1 MDPIVSLLV
10 AVATGVAGFVAAS
23 RRRPAGEP
31 PPRAPAGLVDAAIA
45 AAGDALMVV
54 DVGTLDEPGPRIV
67 HVSPA
72 FERMSGYRAD
82 ECLGRSPRFLQ
93 GPQTDRAA
101 LDRLRKAIA
110 AGKPVRER
118 LVNYRKDGTNY
129 WVEIDL
135 SPVPPTDARRH
146 YVAILRDVT
155 REREIDD
162 VVARGERRLLETL
175 NAVDIGF
182 LVWDASD
189 RLVFWNARYLEI
201 FPHMGAILVRGM
213 TFSAYIEET
222 ASQMRAMGMV
232 DRARWVAT
240 ERAARHRRFGEMF
253 RQRAS
258 FERDIETVEFPTA
271 DGGSVAVYRDVT
283 TLAQAQREV
292 KESQQRLLDSIEA
305 IGDGIMIFDRD
316 DRVMVWNR
324 RYVEIFP
331 EIAPVL
337 AAGLRIEELRA
348 RVIDQAQRL
357 TTSRDALST
366 IERRTRPHRRF
377 GEPFNQKLASGRT
390 LQIVEYATA
399 EGGCVAVYRDVTEQ
413 LAVEEALRESELQL
427 IDSIEAIGDGFLIL
441 DAEDRVRFW
450 NRRYV
455 EIFAHMDGLIE
466 KGRPFAEI
474 YDAGRERLA
483 ERDGTVLRG
492 VATLDDRMRRHR
504 RFGETFNQHLADG
517 RVVETVQFAASDGGV
532 VAVYRDVTAKIAAD
546 TARAESEA
554 RFQSLVANVDG
565 VVFRRRID
573 AGWSMDFASSGIA
586 GLTGYAAREFVEA
599 GGRSYSALIVA
610 EDRAAVSAQVAS
622 AVALRREF
630 EVEYRLLRADGQIV
644 WALEKG
650 RASYDAYGAPL
661 HIDGVI
667 VDQTERK
674 RREDELDR
682 SRLAVTL
689 RDRRFRDAIESM
701 DDGFILY
708 DADDNLI
715 AWNER
720 YLQFFPMMRERIHYG
735 MSALEIVR
743 THARARLPD
752 IAETELDAYA
762 RARLQGL
769 RRGPLAPE
777 DLRAGDRILQISRQ
791 RTSDGGL
798 VAILRDVTEERTA
811 SQRVRASEARFRD
824 AIASLADGFLQ
835 IDTET
840 RIAAWNE
847 RYLDFYPALRGHV
860 HEGMALRDALR
871 IVADPSLSGSELDR
885 WIDARLAT
893 VLPDGFLASE
903 STVVGGRDLR
913 ITRTRMADGGVVL
926 LLRDVTGDVA
936 AARELERAKTAAEVA
951 SRAKTEFLANM
962 SHELRTP
969 LNGVVGVL
977 DVMLASRL
985 PDEPMRQARMA
996 RTSAERLL
1004 QVIGDILD
1012 ISKLE
1017 AGALQIERM
1026 PFDVAQTVRSVVQA
1040 FAASAAAKGLA
1051 IDETIAPEI
1060 GGEAIG
1066 DPARLGQILMNL
1078 VGNAVKFTER
1088 GSVRVEA
1095 SRAPGNAELA
1105 VFSVRDTGPGIDA
1118 ATKARLFAKF
1128 FQADSSVTRRFGG
1141 TGLGLAISR
1150 ELALAMGGDIV
1161 VRDAAGGGTVFE
1173 VTLPLPRSA
1182 GRDLSAAPPPPPPD
1196 VEGRWK
1202 HKRILLV
1209 EDNDVNRYAAA
1220 MMLEALGVGID
1231 EAHDGEAAVRLA
1243 ALGRYDLIL
1252 MDVQMPRMDGLEA
1265 TRRIRN
1271 SGGPNRT
1278 TPIVALTANAFVEDV
1293 ARCHAAGMDA
1303 HLAKP
1308 IRAATLRAAV
1318 NEVFLSGAAAD
1329 HVPVLRQPVS
1339 ESALA
1344 ALEADMP
1351 APVVRGLVRSFRD
1364 EQGRQVAE
1372 LPALASRGD
1381 LERVVL
1387 AAHSVKGAARL
1398 FGAEALA
1405 DSAFAVERM
1414 ARDGGGPQLA
1424 QAIAALEGSYRAVDL
1439 ALHARFGSV

>member
-1 MDPIVSLLV
+1 MDPIALLLV
-10 AVATGVAGFVAAS
+10 A
-23 RRRPAGEP
+23 
-31 PPRAPAGLVDAAIA
+31 A
-45 AAGDALMVV
+45 AAGAAGFFAARRRRGPAPVPAPVEVAALVNAAVDASNDGLVILES
-54 DVGTLDEPGPRIV
+54 GTFEEPGPRIV

-72 FERMSGYRAD
+72 FERMSGYTAA
-82 ECLGRSPRFLQ
+82 ECVGRSARFLQ
-93 GPQTDRAA
+93 GPQSDRAV
-101 LDRLRKAIA
+101 LDRIRTAMADNRPI
-110 AGKPVRER
+110 RER
-118 LVNYRKDGTNY
+118 LIHYRKDGTMF
-129 WVEIDL
+129 WIEADL
-135 SPVPPTDARRH
+135 APIRTDDARRL
-146 YVAILRDVT
+146 YAAVCRDVT
-155 REREIDD
+155 REREIED

-182 LVWDASD
+182 LVWDPSD

-201 FPHMGAILVRGM
+201 FPHMGSILVRGM
-213 TFSAYIEET
+213 SFAAYIDET
-222 ASQMRAMGMV
+222 ASQMRAMGMH
-232 DRARWVAT
+232 DRARWVST

-258 FERDIETVEFPTA
+258 FERDIETVEFPTV
-271 DGGSVAVYRDVT
+271 DGGSVAIYRDVT
-283 TLAQAQREV
+283 VLAQAQREV

-331 EIAPVL
+331 ELAPVL

-348 RVIDQAQRL
+348 RAIDQARRL
-357 TTSRDALST
+357 TTSREALST
-366 IERRTRPHRRF
+366 IERRTRQHRKF
-377 GEPFNQKLASGRT
+377 GEPFNMKLASGRT
-390 LQIVEYATA
+390 LQVVEYATA

-441 DAEDRVRFW
+441 DADDRIRFW

-466 KGRPFAEI
+466 KGKPFADI
-474 YDAGRERLA
+474 YNAGRERLA

-504 RFGETFNQHLADG
+504 RFGETFNQQLTDG
-517 RVVETVQFAASDGGV
+517 RTVETVQFAASDGGV
-532 VAVYRDVTAKIAAD
+532 VAVYRDVTAKIAAEK
-546 TARAESEA
+546 ARAESEA

-573 AGWSMDFASSGIA
+573 AGWSMDFASTGIA
-586 GLTGYAAREFVEA
+586 GLTGYPAREFVEP

-610 EDRAAVSAQVAS
+610 EDRAAVAAQVAN

-630 EVEYRLLRADGQIV
+630 EVEYRLLRSDGQIA

-701 DDGFILY
+701 DDGIILY

-743 THARARLPD
+743 AHARERLPAL
-752 IAETELDAYA
+752 AETELDAYA

-769 RRGPLAPE
+769 RRGLMTPE

-811 SQRVRASEARFRD
+811 SLRVRASEARFRD

-835 IDTET
+835 IDTQT

-847 RYLDFYPALRGHV
+847 RYLDFYPALRGHL

-871 IVADPSLSGSELDR
+871 IVADPSLSGSGLDR

-893 VLPDGFLASE
+893 VLPDSFLASE

-913 ITRTRMADGGVVL
+913 IMRTRMADGGVVL
-926 LLRDVTGDVA
+926 VLRDVTGDVA

-969 LNGVVGVL
+969 LNGVVGML
-977 DVMLASRL
+977 DVMLASPL

-996 RTSAERLL
+996 RVSAERLL

-1017 AGALQIERM
+1017 AGALQVERV
-1026 PFDVAQTVRSVVQA
+1026 PFDVAASVRSVVQA

-1051 IDETIAPEI
+1051 IGEAIAPEI
-1060 GGEAIG
+1060 EGEAVG

-1088 GSVRVEA
+1088 GSVRVEVARA
-1095 SRAPGNAELA
+1095 SGNPDLVVIA
-1105 VFSVRDTGPGIDA
+1105 VRDTGPGIDA
-1118 ATKARLFAKF
+1118 ATKAGLFAKF

-1161 VRDAAGGGTVFE
+1161 VRDAAGGGSVFE
-1173 VTLPLPRSA
+1173 VTLPLPRCA
-1182 GRDLSAAPPPPPPD
+1182 DRERPAAAPPVLD
-1196 VEGRWK
+1196 GEGRWTD
-1202 HKRILLV
+1202 KRILLV

-1220 MMLEALGVGID
+1220 KMLEALGVGID

-1243 ALGRYDLIL
+1243 SLGRYDLIL

-1265 TRRIRN
+1265 TRRIRVAD
-1271 SGGPNRT
+1271 GPNRT

-1318 NEVFLSGAAAD
+1318 NGVFVAGPAAD
-1329 HVPVLRQPVS
+1329 REPVS
-1339 ESALA
+1339 RDPISEAAIA
-1344 ALEADMP
+1344 ALESDMP

-1364 EQGRQVAE
+1364 EQGRQVVD
-1372 LPALASRGD
+1372 LPAMASRGD

-1387 AAHSVKGAARL
+1387 AAHSIKGAARL
-1398 FGAEALA
+1398 FGADALA
-1405 DSAFAVERM
+1405 ESAFAVESM
-1414 ARDGGGPQLA
+1414 AREGAGPRLA
-1424 QAIAALEGSYRAVDL
+1424 QAIAALDGAYRAVDM

>member
-1 MDPIVSLLV
+1 M
-10 AVATGVAGFVAAS
+10 
-23 RRRPAGEP
+23 
-31 PPRAPAGLVDAAIA
+31 
-45 AAGDALMVV
+45 
-54 DVGTLDEPGPRIV
+54 
-67 HVSPA
+67 
-72 FERMSGYRAD
+72 
-82 ECLGRSPRFLQ
+82 
-93 GPQTDRAA
+93 
-101 LDRLRKAIA
+101 
-110 AGKPVRER
+110 
-118 LVNYRKDGTNY
+118 N
-129 WVEIDL
+129 
-135 SPVPPTDARRH
+135 
-146 YVAILRDVT
+146 
-155 REREIDD
+155 
-162 VVARGERRLLETL
+162 
-175 NAVDIGF
+175 
-182 LVWDASD
+182 
-189 RLVFWNARYLEI
+189 
-201 FPHMGAILVRGM
+201 
-213 TFSAYIEET
+213 
-222 ASQMRAMGMV
+222 AMGMP

-258 FERDIETVEFPTA
+258 FDREIETVEFPTA
-271 DGGSVAVYRDVT
+271 DGGAVAVYRDVT
-283 TLAQAQREV
+283 VLAQAQREV
-292 KESQQRLLDSIEA
+292 KESRQRLLDSIEA
-305 IGDGIMIFDRD
+305 IGDGIVIFDRD

-337 AAGLRIEELRA
+337 ASGLRIEELRA
-348 RVIDQAQRL
+348 RVVDQARRL
-357 TTSRDALST
+357 TATRDALSAV
-366 IERRTRPHRRF
+366 ERRAHRRF

-390 LQIVEYATA
+390 LQVVEYATA

-413 LAVEEALRESELQL
+413 LAVEQALRESELQL
-427 IDSIEAIGDGFLIL
+427 IDSLEAIGDGFLIL
-441 DAEDRVRFW
+441 DADDRIRFW

-455 EIFAHMDGLIE
+455 EIFAHMDGLIG
-466 KGRPFAEI
+466 KGLAIGDLYAAAR
-474 YDAGRERLA
+474 RRLV
-483 ERDGTVLRG
+483 ERDGSILRG
-492 VATLDDRMRRHR
+492 VATLDDRYRRHR
-504 RFGETFNQHLADG
+504 RFGETFNQHLTDG
-517 RVVETVQFAASDGGV
+517 RIVETVQFAAADGGV

-565 VVFRRRID
+565 VVYRRRID
-573 AGWSMDFASSGIA
+573 ADWSMDFASSGIA
-586 GLTGYAAREFVEA
+586 GLTGYPASEFVG
-599 GGRSYSALIVA
+599 GGRSYGGLIVA
-610 EDRAAVSAQVAS
+610 EDRAAVAAQVAS

-630 EVEYRLLRADGQIV
+630 EVEYRLLRGDGQIA

-701 DDGFILY
+701 DDGFVLY

-720 YLQFFPMMRERIHYG
+720 YLQFFPMMRDRIHYG

-743 THARARLPD
+743 THARARLPEL
-752 IAETELDAYA
+752 AETELDAYA

-769 RRGPLAPE
+769 RRGPVAPE
-777 DLRAGDRILQISRQ
+777 DLPAGDRILQIFRQ

-798 VAILRDVTEERTA
+798 VAILRDVTEERAA
-811 SQRVRASEARFRD
+811 SGRVRASEARFRD

-835 IDTET
+835 VDAGM

-847 RYLDFYPALRGHV
+847 RYLDFYPALRGHL

-871 IVADPSLSGSELDR
+871 IVADPSLPDQERDR

-893 VLPDGFLASE
+893 VMPGTFVAGE
-903 STVVGGRDLR
+903 STSVGGRDLR
-913 ITRTRMADGGVVL
+913 IMRTRMTDGGVVL

-969 LNGVVGVL
+969 LNGVVGML

-985 PDEPMRQARMA
+985 PDEPMRHARMA
-996 RTSAERLL
+996 RSSAERLL

-1017 AGALQIERM
+1017 AGALQIERT
-1026 PFDVAQTVRSVVQA
+1026 PFDVAAGVRSVVQA
-1040 FAASAAAKGLA
+1040 FAASAAAKGLD
-1051 IDETIAPEI
+1051 IGETIAPEI
-1060 GGEAIG
+1060 EGEAIG

-1095 SRAPGNAELA
+1095 SRAAGNADLA

-1161 VRDAAGGGTVFE
+1161 VRDAAGGGSVFE

-1182 GRDLSAAPPPPPPD
+1182 DRERPAPASPPSSG
-1196 VEGRWK
+1196 EGRWTD
-1202 HKRILLV
+1202 KRILLV

-1220 MMLEALGVGID
+1220 KMLEALGVGID
-1231 EAHDGEAAVRLA
+1231 EAEDGEAAVRLA
-1243 ALGRYDLIL
+1243 ATGRYDLIL
-1252 MDVQMPRMDGLEA
+1252 MDVQMPRLDGLEA
-1265 TRRIRN
+1265 TRRIRA
-1271 SGGPNRT
+1271 SDGPNRT

-1293 ARCHAAGMDA
+1293 ERCRAAGMDA

-1318 NEVFLSGAAAD
+1318 GGIFLSGAATERAPASA
-1329 HVPVLRQPVS
+1329 HPVS
-1339 ESALA
+1339 EAALA

-1351 APVVRGLVRSFRD
+1351 ASVVRGLVRSFRD

-1372 LPALASRGD
+1372 LPAMASRGE

-1387 AAHSVKGAARL
+1387 AAHSIKGAARL

-1405 DSAFAVERM
+1405 DRAFAVERL
-1414 ARDGGGPQLA
+1414 AREGAGAPLSP
-1424 QAIAALEGSYRAVDL
+1424 AIAELDGAYRAVES